1 MTKESVELLGA
12 AVDWPMHARDDAHA
26 LGVLSTTPIPLSED
40 NDEVVT
46 GVLVPPR
53 WSLERVVQEKE
64 NRPQFIAR
72 KAEVHS
78 FDSFSAYADRFK
90 SAESTTVWLDV
101 PKGQV
106 VMVIDDHT
114 TEQPERAAHT
124 CGWLLEASSA
134 AQRWKSAMTPR
145 ALSSFVDLLTDG
157 LEDITDPAPAKLL
170 DQLSSFSVSSTAK
183 IKVTRTRGGG
193 SAISVD
199 GSTEGVGHSNT
210 ELPPKLT
217 VEFRPWVGCTATVSL
232 SGRITWKVD
241 GDTVT
246 FHVEWT
252 NRADQMISAGEQLA
266 KDLATATELP
276 VFLGTPS

>member
-1 MTKESVELLGA
+1 MTYESVEITGQP
-12 AVDWPMHARDDAHA
+12 DWLSQARDDAHA
-26 LGVLSTTPIPLSED
+26 LGVLSTTPIPLSDD
-40 NDEVVT
+40 NDQVVA
-46 GVLVPPR
+46 GVLVPPG
-53 WSLERVVQEKE
+53 WSLAREVRSKK
-64 NRPQFIAR
+64 NRPDFISREAR
-72 KAEVHS
+72 VHS
-78 FDSFSAYADRFK
+78 FDSFCAYADRFK

-114 TEQPERAAHT
+114 TKQPERAAHT
-124 CGWLLEASSA
+124 CSWLLEASSA

-157 LEDITDPAPAKLL
+157 LEDITDHWEAA
-170 DQLSSFSVSSTAK
+170 QLVEQLSSTAK

-266 KDLATATELP
+266 KDLAKYTELP
-276 VFLGTPS
+276 VFLGIPS